1 MFAPQTTSGIEEEL
15 ALKLVCTA
23 VCDALFRCQY
33 DKEDEFLARAA
44 AIQEF
49 TDRVGLEQKQLCNR
63 LLDAHGIVGSICS
76 KPDVSESLLDALTDL
91 MAEEGGIGIDKLDFD
106 LNIDVDVGDAFLQD
120 DEIQVF

>member
-23 VCDALFRCQY
+23 ED

-63 LLDAHGIVGSICS
+63 LLDAHA
-76 KPDVSESLLDALTDL
+76 DVSESLLDALTDL

>member
-23 VCDALFRCQY
+23 ED